1 MSVLRERKRVEGVA
15 GGFGERGIFVRQTGW
30 RGLRF

>member
-1 MSVLRERKRVEGVA
+1 MGVLRERKRVEGVV
-15 GGFGERGIFVRQTGW
+15 GVFGERGIFVRKRGW